1 MGENIPGENFPGGN
15 FPGGRKFSGGAWWVW
30 FFRVGIVPE
39 RIFLEPQK
47 ALANGCF
54 YDLKTL
60 HTNFPWSYYFRLPYF
75 IYNK

>member
-1 MGENIPGENFPGGN
+1 MGENIPGENFPCGN
-15 FPGGRKFSGGAWWVW
+15 FPGGRKFSGGVWWVW
-30 FFRVGIVPE
+30 FVPE